1 MAGKLPLPSTQE
13 TSSRMSPALDFATL
27 ASAIGVI
34 TQVLQRVWN
43 AIETLIIRLATL
55 PYYRL
60 YHFNT
65 TNPLRNL
72 ASLASS
78 PNPDTKK
85 LLSTLSSWRSRKL
98 SELQFTTISC
108 TVLAAAVI
116 GAFSWPTLST
126 AHWLTPGF
134 WHTSLILSILGI
146 LLSASEITVLNLL
159 GPVRHTPASAHF
171 QHSSQFPA
179 VSAAAA
185 ASTPSNGGGGNAG
198 RVHDEAM
205 QRYMPLLLSPVMRK
219 EDAGA
224 KVYVPRRK
232 MVFTWQ
238 APLMFMS
245 YSVCAF
251 LAGLTVLVGLPI
263 LRGDKKGAW
272 GDEGWNIAVMYLTA
286 FGAGLAAFVYC
297 SFWVYHYVH
306 VEHDGV
312 EREEHREAGP
322 WGLFPAGYD

>member
-13 TSSRMSPALDFATL
+13 TGSRMSPALNFATL
-27 ASAIGVI
+27 AKAIGRV
-34 TQVLQRVWN
+34 TQVLQHLWT
-43 AIETLIIRLATL
+43 AIETLIIRIATL

-65 TNPLRNL
+65 INPLCNL
-72 ASLASS
+72 ASLTSS
-78 PNPDTKK
+78 PTPDTKK
-85 LLSTLSSWRSRKL
+85 LFSTLSSWRTRKL

-116 GAFSWPTLST
+116 GAFSWPTVST

-159 GPVRHTPASAHF
+159 GPVRYAAS
-171 QHSSQFPA
+171 SSPSLLPPTSQCPP
-179 VSAAAA
+179 S
-185 ASTPSNGGGGNAG
+185 STPSNGGGVYDA
-198 RVHDEAM
+198 AI
-205 QRYMPLLLSPVMRK
+205 QRYMPLLLSPVTVK
-219 EDAGA
+219 EDAGSGGA
-224 KVYVPRRK
+224 KQRYVPRRK
-232 MVFTWQ
+232 MVFIWQ

-251 LAGLTVLVGLPI
+251 LAGLTVLVGLPV
-263 LRGDKKGAW
+263 LRGEKKGAW
-272 GDEGWNIAVMYLTA
+272 GDEGWNIAVMYLTT
-286 FGAGLAAFVYC
+286 FGAGLVAFVYC

-312 EREEHREAGP
+312 EREEHRAMGP
-322 WGLFPAGYD
+322 WGAFPAGYD